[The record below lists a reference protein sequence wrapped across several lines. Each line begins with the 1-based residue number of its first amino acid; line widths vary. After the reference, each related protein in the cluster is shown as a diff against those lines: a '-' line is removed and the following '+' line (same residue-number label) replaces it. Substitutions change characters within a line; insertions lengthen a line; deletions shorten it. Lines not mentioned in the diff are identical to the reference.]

1 MPVNSRRNSPISLI
15 CQLCCIKGDFS
26 LNFMSQSERD
36 VMKQVDAEILNATPE
51 FLKLVQKYELENQ
64 LTGDTI
70 YDIYT
75 TILKKQRDKNKIIPK
90 TK

>member
-1 MPVNSRRNSPISLI
+1 MFYNSRRNSPISLI
-15 CQLCCIKGDFS
+15 YQLSRIKVDFS

-51 FLKLVQKYELENQ
+51 FLKMIQKYDLENQ
-64 LTGDTI
+64 LTGSTI

-75 TILKKQRDKNKIIPK
+75 TILKKQRDENKIIPK

>member
-1 MPVNSRRNSPISLI
+1 MT
-15 CQLCCIKGDFS
+15 
-26 LNFMSQSERD
+26 QSELD

-51 FLKLVQKYELENQ
+51 FLKMVQKHDLENQ
-64 LTGDTI
+64 LTGSTI

-75 TILKKQRDKNKIIPK
+75 TILKKQRDENKIIPK

>member
-1 MPVNSRRNSPISLI
+1 
-15 CQLCCIKGDFS
+15 
-26 LNFMSQSERD
+26 MSQSERD

-51 FLKLVQKYELENQ
+51 LLKIIQKYDLENQ

-75 TILKKQRDKNKIIPK
+75 TILKKQRDEKKIIPK

>member
-1 MPVNSRRNSPISLI
+1 
-15 CQLCCIKGDFS
+15 
-26 LNFMSQSERD
+26 MSQSERD
-36 VMKQVDAEILNATPE
+36 VMKQVDSEILNATPE
-51 FLKLVQKYELENQ
+51 FLKILQKYDLENQ

-75 TILKKQRDKNKIIPK
+75 TILKKQRDAKKIIPK

>member
-1 MPVNSRRNSPISLI
+1 
-15 CQLCCIKGDFS
+15 
-26 LNFMSQSERD
+26 MSQLERD
-36 VMKQVDAEILNATPE
+36 VMKQVDSEILNATPE
-51 FLKLVQKYELENQ
+51 FLKILQKYDLENQ

-75 TILKKQRDKNKIIPK
+75 TILKKQRDGKKVIPK

>member
-1 MPVNSRRNSPISLI
+1 
-15 CQLCCIKGDFS
+15 
-26 LNFMSQSERD
+26 MSQSERD

-51 FLKLVQKYELENQ
+51 FLKFLQKYDLENQ
-64 LTGDTI
+64 LTGNTI

-75 TILKKQRDKNKIIPK
+75 TILKKQRDNKKIIPK

>member
-1 MPVNSRRNSPISLI
+1 MFCNSGTNSPISLI
-15 CQLCCIKGDFS
+15 YQLSCIKGDFS
-26 LNFMSQSERD
+26 LNFMSQAERD

-51 FLKLVQKYELENQ
+51 FLKMVQKYDLENQ
-64 LTGDTI
+64 LTGSTI

-75 TILKKQRDKNKIIPK
+75 TILKKQRDENKIIPK

>member
-1 MPVNSRRNSPISLI
+1 MLCNSRINSPISLI
-15 CQLCCIKGDFS
+15 CQLCRIKGDFS

-51 FLKLVQKYELENQ
+51 FLQLIQKCDLENQ
-64 LTGDTI
+64 LTGNTI

-75 TILKKQRDKNKIIPK
+75 TILKKQREKNKVIPK